1 MLTQADPEGLFA
13 ACGENPSFICREVLE
28 RTGDVRRAELA
39 DILFARPL
47 TILIIVVVAW
57 VVTRILRRFI
67 ERFAQ
72 QLAGHDEKANR
83 LKRRLRTTPG
93 AARLPARMLD
103 TGAVSIRSAAR
114 AETLGHILRSI
125 ATFVVWM
132 IAAITILG
140 EIGINL
146 GPLIAGAGVVGVAL
160 GFGAQSLVKDFLAG
174 LFILVEDQFGVG
186 DIIDVG
192 DLSGTQVTGTV
203 EVVSLRTTRLR
214 SVNGTVWHV
223 PNGTVMRVG
232 NMSQQWARA
241 LLDISVAYEADIDR
255 TQAIIKEV
263 ADELWRHPDWRYKVL
278 EEPEVWGIEDLGV
291 DGVTVRLV
299 IKTQPS
305 AQFGVMRE
313 LRVRIK
319 RALDAA
325 GIEIPYP
332 QRTVWVRRDE
342 GSSMD
347 VESGTGLDLDD
358 IADEKPPAK
367 KAPARKAPARKA
379 PVRKALAGKKP
390 SGS

>member
-1 MLTQADPEGLFA
+1 MLAQVDPDALRT
-13 ACGENPSFICREVLE
+13 ACGEDPSFICREVLD
-28 RTGDVRRAELA
+28 RTEDVRTAELA
-39 DILFARPL
+39 DILFAKPL
-47 TILIIVVVAW
+47 QILVIVVVAW
-57 VVTRILRRFI
+57 VVTRILRRVI
-67 ERFAQ
+67 DRFAQ
-72 QLAGHDEKANR
+72 QLAGHGEKTKR
-83 LKRRLRTTPG
+83 LKRRLRSAPG
-93 AARLPARMLD
+93 AGRLPARMLD

-114 AETLGHILRSI
+114 AETLGFILRSV

-174 LFILVEDQFGVG
+174 LFILVEDQYGVG

-223 PNGTVMRVG
+223 PNGTVLRVG

-241 LLDISVAYEADIDR
+241 LLDISVAYDTDIDR
-255 TQAIIKEV
+255 AQEIIKAV
-263 ADELWRHPDWRYKVL
+263 ADEVREHPDWRYKVL
-278 EEPEVWGIEDLGV
+278 EEPEVWGVEDLGI
-291 DGVTVRLV
+291 DGITIRLV

-342 GSSMD
+342 GSSVD
-347 VESGTGLDLDD
+347 VESGEGLSLDE
-358 IADEKPPAK
+358 IAAEDPDVPAPAK
-367 KAPARKAPARKA
+367 KAPAKKAA
-379 PVRKALAGKKP
+379 PRKKP
-390 SGS
+390 AGS